1 MKPILV
7 FGMCVSVSLTVVAQA
22 NLSASPRIVAGY
34 GNLPMAFE
42 ANQGQTDAQVKYL
55 SRGVGYTLFLTPL
68 RRSCLYAK
76 TRGKNPHWAARNP
89 KPHRNK
95 HRAGL
100 SLPCFA

>member
-55 SRGVGYTLFLTPL
+55 SRGVGYTLFLT
-68 RRSCLYAK
+68 STEAV
-76 TRGKNPHWAARNP
+76 
-89 KPHRNK
+89 
-95 HRAGL
+95 L
-100 SLPCFA
+100 SLREDSRQEPALGGAKAETSPKRTSRGLDP